1 MSIQSEITR
10 ITNRRDQSFQQVAAK
25 GVTVPA
31 GSTIDDLP
39 DLIAQISTGSGSAVV
54 VTEEPD
60 SSGGIIK
67 NIQAVDLGNDTVDAA
82 HLLQGYTAHDRLGNP
97 VVGAY
102 VAPEQSYTARI
113 ISKEDFASGDGITY
127 SGVSYTE
134 AGSTFEFHAGE
145 TINVALYG
153 SRTDSGIVFFN
164 NERIGEI
171 STWGTPALTLDVTLP
186 ANDIGIRISGGTTV
200 FVYID
205 ECESVVVT
213 PLTATANGT
222 FTAPTGQA
230 YSPVTVNVAAPTPSL
245 QAKTN
250 IAPSTSS
257 QTITADSGFDG
268 LSSVQ
273 IDAMPVGTAG
283 TPTAMKSS
291 VSNHSVTITPIVTNV
306 TGYITGSIK
315 SGTGVTVSASELV
328 SGSQTITSNGQTDV
342 TNLASVTVAIPIVTY
357 YTGSS
362 APASSLGQDG
372 DIYLQS

>member
-67 NIQAVDLGNDTVDAA
+67 NITAVDLGNDTVDAA
-82 HLLQGYTAHDRLGNP
+82 HMLQGYTAHDRLG
-97 VVGAY
+97 
-102 VAPEQSYTARI
+102 QS
-113 ISKEDFASGDGITY
+113 IT
-127 SGVSYTE
+127 
-134 AGSTFEFHAGE
+134 
-145 TINVALYG
+145 
-153 SRTDSGIVFFN
+153 
-164 NERIGEI
+164 
-171 STWGTPALTLDVTLP
+171 GT
-186 ANDIGIRISGGTTV
+186 
-200 FVYID
+200 YI
-205 ECESVVVT
+205 
-213 PLTATANGT
+213 PQTAT
-222 FTAPTGQA
+222 
-230 YSPVTVNVAAPTPSL
+230 L

-257 QTITADSGFDG
+257 QTITADTGYDG

-273 IDAMPVGTAG
+273 INAMPTGTAG